1 LVTVFTTVMMWILIA
16 IRWVHLSASVV
27 LASIFIFKI
36 VVLAPLFNGSSEWL
50 TLNSK
55 PFLGLGDGIVWK
67 IWVAETISNLLWL
80 WVVSASMSGVDL
92 LTALGPDAW
101 STVLFGTKFGH
112 LWMVRSGIEVII
124 GLSLW
129 LFARGHFRTPYLEG
143 LVAVLAMALLVSL
156 AWVGHSAAAV
166 DSSGALHLA
175 NDAVHLGVTAF
186 WPGGLVPF
194 AVVLFRML
202 RSQRSALGPTVA
214 QITRR
219 FSISSLIAVAVLS
232 LTGLANSVFL
242 VGSISDLLSTP
253 YGQILLCKLVLFLA
267 MVGIGA
273 WNLFGLR
280 PKLEADNSAENEVS
294 RETARHW
301 LLRNIFLEI
310 VLGAAVIL
318 IVAALGI
325 TAPPTH

>member
-1 LVTVFTTVMMWILIA
+1 MWILIA

-27 LASIFIFKI
+27 LASIFVFKI
-36 VVLAPLFNGSSEWL
+36 VILAPLFTGPSPWS

-55 PFLGLGDGIVWK
+55 PLLGLGDGFAWKVW
-67 IWVAETISNLLWL
+67 AAATISNFLWL
-80 WVVSASMSGVDL
+80 WIVSASMSGVDL
-92 LTALGPDAW
+92 LTALGPDVW
-101 STVLFGTKFGH
+101 STVLFDTKVGR
-112 LWMVRSGIEVII
+112 LWMVRTGIEAIL
-124 GLSLW
+124 GLDLW
-129 LFARGHFRTPYLEG
+129 LFARGHFRRPYREG

-156 AWVGHSAAAV
+156 AWVGHAAAAAV
-166 DSSGALHLA
+166 DSFGRLHLV
-175 NDAVHLGVTAF
+175 NDAIHLGVTAF

-202 RSQRSALGPTVA
+202 RSQQSALGRSVA

-219 FSISSLIAVAVLS
+219 FSISSLIAVAVLA

-242 VGSISDLLSTP
+242 VGSIPGLLTTP

-267 MVGIGA
+267 MAGIGA
-273 WNLFGLR
+273 WNLFDLR
-280 PKLEADNSAENEVS
+280 PRLEAANPAENGVS
-294 RETARHW
+294 RETARHS
-301 LLRNIFLEI
+301 LLRNIILEI

-325 TAPPTH
+325 TAPPAR

>member
-1 LVTVFTTVMMWILIA
+1 MWILIA
-16 IRWVHLSASVV
+16 VRWVHLSASVV
-27 LASIFIFKI
+27 LASILVFKI
-36 VVLAPLFNGSSEWL
+36 VILAPLFNGSSAWP

-55 PFLGLGDGIVWK
+55 PILDLGDGMVWT

-92 LTALGPDAW
+92 LTSLGPEVW
-101 STVLFGTKFGH
+101 STVLFGTEFGH
-112 LWMVRSGIEVII
+112 LWMVRSGIEVMI

-129 LFARGHFRTPYLEG
+129 LFVRGQFRTPYLEG
-143 LVAVLAMALLVSL
+143 MVAVLAMALLVSL
-156 AWVGHSAAAV
+156 AWVGHAAAAV
-166 DSSGALHLA
+166 DSSGTLHLV

-202 RSQRSALGPTVA
+202 RSQQSALGRTVA

-242 VGSISDLLSTP
+242 VGSISGLLSHSLWSNTVM
-253 YGQILLCKLVLFLA
+253 QA
-267 MVGIGA
+267 GA
-273 WNLFGLR
+273 LPCHGGDR
-280 PKLEADNSAENEVS
+280 RLESFRFATKD
-294 RETARHW
+294 
-301 LLRNIFLEI
+301 
-310 VLGAAVIL
+310 
-318 IVAALGI
+318 
-325 TAPPTH
+325 

>member
-1 LVTVFTTVMMWILIA
+1 MTWLLIA
-16 IRWVHLSASVV
+16 IRWGHLSASVV
-27 LASIFIFKI
+27 LASIFVFK
-36 VVLAPLFNGSSEWL
+36 VVVFAPLFKDPSAWP
-50 TLNSK
+50 TLSSK
-55 PFLGLGDGIVWK
+55 PLLGFGDGFAWK
-67 IWVAETISNLLWL
+67 IWVTGTISNLLWL
-80 WVVSASMSGVDL
+80 WVVSASMNGVDL

-112 LWMVRSGIEVII
+112 LWMVRSGIEAIL
-124 GLSLW
+124 GLSFW
-129 LFARGHFRTPYLEG
+129 LFAQGQFRTPYLEG
-143 LVAVLAMALLVSL
+143 QAAVLAMALLVSL
-156 AWVGHSAAAV
+156 AWVGHAAAAE
-166 DSSGALHLA
+166 SSGSLQLA
-175 NDAVHLGVTAF
+175 NDAVHLAVTAF

-202 RSQRSALGPTVA
+202 RSQQPALWRAVA

-242 VGSISDLLSTP
+242 VGSVPRLLNTP

-280 PKLEADNSAENEVS
+280 PKLEGDHPAENRVS
-294 RETARHW
+294 RETAGHS
-301 LLRNIFLEI
+301 LLRNILLE
-310 VLGAAVIL
+310 VLLGAAVIL

>member
-1 LVTVFTTVMMWILIA
+1 
-16 IRWVHLSASVV
+16 
-27 LASIFIFKI
+27 
-36 VVLAPLFNGSSEWL
+36 
-50 TLNSK
+50 
-55 PFLGLGDGIVWK
+55 
-67 IWVAETISNLLWL
+67 
-80 WVVSASMSGVDL
+80 MSGVDL
-92 LTALGPDAW
+92 LTALGPETW
-101 STVLFGTKFGH
+101 STVLLGTEFGH
-112 LWMVRSGIEVII
+112 LWMVRSGIEVMI

-129 LFARGHFRTPYLEG
+129 LFARGQFRTPYLEG
-143 LVAVLAMALLVSL
+143 MVAALAMALLVSL
-156 AWVGHSAAAV
+156 AWVGHAAAAI
-166 DSSGALHLA
+166 DSSGTLHLV

-194 AVVLFRML
+194 AVLLFRML
-202 RSQRSALGPTVA
+202 RSRPSALGRTVA

-242 VGSISDLLSTP
+242 VGSISGLLSTP

-280 PKLEADNSAENEVS
+280 PRLEADNPAKNGVS
-294 RETARHW
+294 RETARDS
-301 LLRNIFLEI
+301 LLRNVILEI
-310 VLGAAVIL
+310 VLGTAVIL

-325 TAPPTH
+325 TAPPTR